1 MMMIKN
7 RSEVSERF
15 YFVILLDAIQTSI
28 RISTN
33 RRSAQSDRKL
43 TQGIEIGEKYQTFLG
58 VTGSGKHLPL
68 PML

>member
-28 RISTN
+28 RISAN
-33 RRSAQSDRKL
+33 RRSAQSDRKA
-43 TQGIEIGEKYQTFLG
+43 Y
-58 VTGSGKHLPL
+58 PWNRNR
-68 PML
+68 

>member
-33 RRSAQSDRKL
+33 RRSA
-43 TQGIEIGEKYQTFLG
+43 
-58 VTGSGKHLPL
+58 
-68 PML
+68 